1 VQALVAIALLALQS
15 TPHPALRTG
24 LDTLYGGDFERAATY
39 FAELAAHEPAD
50 PAPVVFEAGAYIW
63 WAAALDSADF
73 ALERIDSL
81 LGVAMARARA
91 SGATADFWLATALG
105 YRARQREE
113 HGHGFSAAKDAKAM
127 RDIYRRLLAADS
139 SCTDCYL
146 GLGVYDYGL
155 ARAGAFARL
164 LARLIGLGG
173 GNAERGIRYMRRAA
187 HDGDLASVESTW
199 VLAAA
204 LLREAAR
211 DPAGRDVLERE
222 ARGYVEGLAA
232 RYPRNP
238 VFQRFLREV
247 PARTSAAEL
256 LGAPARAA
264 TAAVSGPPPIGRSE
278 RGELAEHVVHVAFH
292 RIRRDAE
299 PPRNVLV
306 AESRRDQIPDLLL
319 PLRQPDGDPLTPIQ
333 AAPTLGRDP
342 ALHTASDP
350 GHGPLPFWA

>member
-1 VQALVAIALLALQS
+1 
-15 TPHPALRTG
+15 
-24 LDTLYGGDFERAATY
+24 
-39 FAELAAHEPAD
+39 
-50 PAPVVFEAGAYIW
+50 
-63 WAAALDSADF
+63 
-73 ALERIDSL
+73 
-81 LGVAMARARA
+81 
-91 SGATADFWLATALG
+91 
-105 YRARQREE
+105 
-113 HGHGFSAAKDAKAM
+113 M
-127 RDIYRRLLAADS
+127 RDIYRRLLTADS

-155 ARAGAFARL
+155 ARAGAVARL
-164 LARLIGLGG
+164 LARFIGLGG

-222 ARGYVEGLAA
+222 ARSYVEGLAA
-232 RYPRNP
+232 RFPRNP

-247 PARTSAAEL
+247 PARTSATEL

-264 TAAVSGPPPIGRSE
+264 TAAASGPPPIGRSE
-278 RGELAEHVVHVAFH
+278 RGELAEHVVHVALH
-292 RIRRDAE
+292 RIRRDVE

-319 PLRQPDGDPLTPIQ
+319 PLRQQDGDPSSPIQ

-350 GHGPLPFWA
+350 GHGPLPFGA

>member
-1 VQALVAIALLALQS
+1 MQALVAIALLALQS
-15 TPHPALRTG
+15 TPRPALRTG

-39 FAELAAHEPAD
+39 FAALAAHEPAD
-50 PAPVVFEAGAYIW
+50 PAPVVFQAGAYIW

-73 ALERIDSL
+73 ALQRIDSL
-81 LGVAMARARA
+81 LGVAIARARA
-91 SGATADFWLATALG
+91 SGTAADFWLATALG

-187 HDGDLASVESTW
+187 HDGDLAGVESTW

-211 DPAGRDVLERE
+211 DPAGRDALERE

-238 VFQRFLREV
+238 VFERFLREV

-256 LGAPARAA
+256 LRAPTCTA

-278 RGELAEHVVHVAFH
+278 RGELAEHVVHVALH
-292 RIRRDAE
+292 RIRRDVE

-319 PLRQPDGDPLTPIQ
+319 PARQPDGDPLSPVQ
-333 AAPTLGRDP
+333 ATPTLGRDP